1 MQDTTNPATKVDLIN
16 PALLALSTKLQAVAG
31 RADATLSS
39 APIATLPVR
48 KATGAEAYA
57 GRIRATMEIEQAVSW
72 LCNAPVRHHW
82 RRAVI
87 AMLKADLAIG
97 VKSSTLNSVLV
108 SVLLAIKKG
117 ERASS
122 VPGLVSSVPDLS
134 SRYHPVL
141 RLVFGLAGSSS
152 C

>member
-87 AMLKADLAIG
+87 AMQHRADLVIG

-108 SVLLAIKKG
+108 SA
-117 ERASS
+117 
-122 VPGLVSSVPDLS
+122 LS
-134 SRYHPVL
+134 
-141 RLVFGLAGSSS
+141 GSK
-152 C
+152 